1 MRLAE
6 FREFAKGKNKMAIK
20 VITDS
25 TSYID
30 KSLREELGI
39 TLVSLSVNFEDE
51 SFRETDIDNETF
63 FKKMQEKGIP
73 KSSQPTV
80 SEVYEAM
87 HDAVKDGDSLV
98 CVFISSDMSG
108 TFSTAHIAKEMVL
121 ETIKDAEIEII
132 DSRSNSMQLGYAA
145 IVAARAAREGRSML
159 EIVQIVE
166 DNKKRSRFLFVP
178 DTLEYLKKGGRIGGA
193 SALIGS
199 LLKIIPILT
208 VEEGKTEMLMKV
220 RTKQKAV
227 ETMVGKVMEDI
238 EEFGLGE
245 ISVHHINCFEEASR
259 LAELLKG
266 KLKTEVGICNI
277 GPVIGLHVGPGALGI
292 VYYTL
297 RNRK

>member
-145 IVAARAAREGRSML
+145 IVAARAAREGRSMP